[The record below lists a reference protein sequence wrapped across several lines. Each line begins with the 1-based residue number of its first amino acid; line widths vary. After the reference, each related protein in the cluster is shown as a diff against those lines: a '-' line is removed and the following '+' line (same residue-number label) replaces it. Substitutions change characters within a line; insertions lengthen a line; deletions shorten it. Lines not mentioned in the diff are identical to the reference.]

1 MSAKVKFP
9 TFPKQPRGGYIAG
22 WYVSEG
28 KTSTRHMIEDGSLT
42 GKEAKKLAVYVTQWA
57 KWVEAEEKRLKKE
70 EKL

>member
-1 MSAKVKFP
+1 MTNKVQ
-9 TFPKQPRGGYIAG
+9 FPKQPRSGYIAG

-28 KTSTRHMIEDGSLT
+28 KQSTRHMIEDGSLT
-42 GKEAKKLAVYVTQWA
+42 GKEAKKLAAYVAQWA